1 MEEVGGRERGVCLD
15 VPGYVHAFVHVHCF
29 CLGEGIRY
37 SVHSFGRVM
46 VVVVV
51 AREYLGF
58 LLSFGQVECPSP
70 CVDDTNRPK
79 RHASVSFRYSG

>member
-1 MEEVGGRERGVCLD
+1 MEEVGGRERGVCLG
-15 VPGYVHAFVHVHCF
+15 VPGYVCAFVHVFCF

-51 AREYLGF
+51 AREYLN
-58 LLSFGQVECPSP
+58 SP
-70 CVDDTNRPK
+70 
-79 RHASVSFRYSG
+79 SVSVRWNVHHRV